1 MDKIKQRLCGI
12 QGRLF
17 ADSLKA
23 GYESEPFIRGFMRSC
38 VAKALD
44 SEYNRMQWAGEAYLI
59 EELQEEA
66 SIRMGE
72 KAYDRESLFWMGYV
86 YRYWHFYTGESSKDI
101 VRIAPVRTLH
111 KNYKEFRGQMQPD
124 GLIDQLRESYFRKN
138 PPKGGN

>member
-1 MDKIKQRLCGI
+1 MDKIKQKLCGV

-17 ADSLKA
+17 VDSLQA
-23 GYESEPFIRGFMRSC
+23 GYESEPFIRVFMRSC

-44 SEYNRMQWAGEAYLI
+44 SEYNRMQWAGEAYLL

-72 KAYDRESLFWMGYV
+72 KTYDKESLFWMGYV
-86 YRYWHFYTGESSKDI
+86 YRYWHFYTGESSKMI

-111 KNYKEFRGQMQPD
+111 KHYREFQGQMEPD
-124 GLIDQLRESYFRKN
+124 GLIDRFRESYFQGQEEKI
-138 PPKGGN
+138 